1 VSCTR
6 IEKVSKRAAVRFQI
20 LKNFDFYHGFLP
32 REDLSFLLKEVGD
45 YLLRVSEVDNDST
58 KIRRDIILS
67 VSTEQKT
74 EKSSTMKSSMN
85 SGKVV
90 KIKNL
95 VIRKKGRQ
103 YLIESSHVFQ
113 SLQELV
119 EFYTK
124 NVGHLN
130 MFTFMLKNSIK
141 RQSWEYL
148 HSDVEQ
154 GELLGKGA
162 FGEVRAGKLQLK
174 TGETIEVAIKVA
186 KGCSDLSKAKIKEMM
201 KEARLMRNFNHKN
214 IVRIYGVAV
223 DEQPIFI
230 ILELVSGGS
239 LKSFLQAN
247 VGKVDV
253 KDKIR
258 MCLGAAQGVMYLHSE
273 CCMHR
278 DLAAR
283 NCLITKDKVVKVSDF
298 GLSRMGTSYVMRTAM
313 RLPIKWLAPE
323 TISTLSFSLKTDVFS
338 FGVMVYEIFSDGAEP
353 WEGKTNAQVKV
364 AVTNGEFVQLP
375 SCCPESLRNFFATK
389 VFVKDPESRVNMTDV
404 CG

>member
-1 VSCTR
+1 MLLTSSLAVMSVDESSLYLQGIQDQSKTYGGVKTSSIYETNCTQASGKE
-6 IEKVSKRAAVRFQI
+6 EKSVLPEERFQVLRTQRDHFTKNDEKI

-90 KIKNL
+90 K
-95 VIRKKGRQ
+95 
-103 YLIESSHVFQ
+103 
-113 SLQELV
+113 
-119 EFYTK
+119 
-124 NVGHLN
+124 
-130 MFTFMLKNSIK
+130 FTFMLKNSIK

-174 TGETIEVAIKVA
+174 TGETIEVAIKV
-186 KGCSDLSKAKIKEMM
+186 
-201 KEARLMRNFNHKN
+201 
-214 IVRIYGVAV
+214 
-223 DEQPIFI
+223 
-230 ILELVSGGS
+230 
-239 LKSFLQAN
+239 
-247 VGKVDV
+247 
-253 KDKIR
+253 
-258 MCLGAAQGVMYLHSE
+258 
-273 CCMHR
+273 
-278 DLAAR
+278 
-283 NCLITKDKVVKVSDF
+283 
-298 GLSRMGTSYVMRTAM
+298 
-313 RLPIKWLAPE
+313 
-323 TISTLSFSLKTDVFS
+323 
-338 FGVMVYEIFSDGAEP
+338 
-353 WEGKTNAQVKV
+353 
-364 AVTNGEFVQLP
+364 VTNGEFVQLP

-404 CG
+404 VIAFERATSSENSACRIRRKFIGFMQDVPRLSSL